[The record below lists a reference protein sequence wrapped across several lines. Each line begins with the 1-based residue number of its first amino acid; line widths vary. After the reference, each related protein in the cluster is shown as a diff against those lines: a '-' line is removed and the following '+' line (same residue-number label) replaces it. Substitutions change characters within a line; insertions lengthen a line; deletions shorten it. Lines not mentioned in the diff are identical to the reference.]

1 MKEKVIL
8 GMSGGVDS
16 AVAAYLL
23 QKEGY
28 EVIAVHFSVHNTE
41 ATQKELQ
48 DCQKIA
54 DKFSLTLYSYS
65 LEKEFQEKIISYYL
79 TETGKGKTPSP
90 CPLCD
95 DSIKFHLLFQEAEKR
110 KANYVATGHY
120 ASVSRNNICNTILLE
135 VKHHIHKDQCYM
147 LYRLSPKK
155 LNKILFPLA
164 SLEKAEVRELA
175 RDIGL
180 FVSEKKDSQGICFAP
195 EGYQNFL
202 KKHLAK
208 KIQKGNFIDE
218 KGNILGQHL
227 GYPLYTLGQRRGLGI
242 KTKEICFIT
251 KIDPGKNEITLG
263 NFESLMKDKVQLEDT
278 VLHLPFE
285 RLKDMELLA
294 RPRFSSTGFFGKLK
308 EEEGELTF
316 HYFEKNAH
324 NTPGQHL
331 VLFYKNYVVGG
342 GIIR

>member
-164 SLEKAEVRELA
+164 SLEKR
-175 RDIGL
+175 
-180 FVSEKKDSQGICFAP
+180 K
-195 EGYQNFL
+195 
-202 KKHLAK
+202 
-208 KIQKGNFIDE
+208 
-218 KGNILGQHL
+218 
-227 GYPLYTLGQRRGLGI
+227 
-242 KTKEICFIT
+242 
-251 KIDPGKNEITLG
+251 
-263 NFESLMKDKVQLEDT
+263 
-278 VLHLPFE
+278 
-285 RLKDMELLA
+285 
-294 RPRFSSTGFFGKLK
+294 
-308 EEEGELTF
+308 
-316 HYFEKNAH
+316 
-324 NTPGQHL
+324 
-331 VLFYKNYVVGG
+331 
-342 GIIR
+342 

>member
-28 EVIAVHFSVHNTE
+28 EVIAVHFSVHNT
-41 ATQKELQ
+41 AVTQKELQ
-48 DCQKIA
+48 DSQRIA

-79 TETGKGKTPSP
+79 TETEKGKTPSP

-95 DSIKFHLLFQEAEKR
+95 DSIKFHLLFQEAEKQG
-110 KANYVATGHY
+110 ANYVATGHY
-120 ASVSRNNICNTILLE
+120 ASISQNNICNTVLLE
-135 VKHHIHKDQCYM
+135 VTHHIHKDQCYM
-147 LYRLSPKK
+147 LYRLTPEK
-155 LNKILFPLA
+155 LKRILFPLA

-175 RDIGL
+175 RKIDL

-202 KKHLAK
+202 KKYLTN
-208 KIQKGNFIDE
+208 KIQKGNFVDE
-218 KGNILGQHL
+218 KGNILGEHL

-251 KIDPGKNEITLG
+251 KIDPIKNEITLG
-263 NFESLMKDKVQLEDT
+263 SFLSLMRDKIQLENII
-278 VLHLPFE
+278 LHIPFD
-285 RLKDMELLA
+285 RLKDMVLLA

-308 EEEGELTF
+308 KEGKEITF